1 MEKLRVIA
9 RRELLRIASLNSL
22 SVILKIATGLVTSK
36 VIALFIGP
44 AGMALTGNLR
54 NFLTSVETISTLGFQ
69 NGIVKYT
76 TDANSE
82 EALKRVISTVA
93 ISLLGIVAILSIIL
107 FFGASAFSIMIFDDS
122 REYDFVFRI
131 LALAL
136 PWYVASMLMVSVL
149 NGLGKFR
156 SVISINMIGNLLS
169 LVVSVVLIYRYRTA
183 GALAASVIAPAL
195 MFFVTIFFAR
205 QTIGISIF
213 KDFSFDR
220 KLIRNLS
227 EYSLMAL
234 FSAVF
239 APLVFVAIRNHVID
253 RCGIVEAGWWDGI
266 LRISSYYMLFLS
278 TLLAVYF
285 LPNLAKSERLEGM
298 KPVFWNYFQWIL
310 PPFAFGLV
318 LLFFAR
324 ELVIQILFTDD
335 FRGMSNLFFWQL
347 TGDFL
352 KAAALI
358 LGYAFF
364 ARKLTLAFI
373 VTESFSL
380 TVLWFSSITLSDAYG
395 VEGIVMA
402 HALTYLIYL
411 LVLIWYFRKS
421 LF

>member
-1 MEKLRVIA
+1 
-9 RRELLRIASLNSL
+9 
-22 SVILKIATGLVTSK
+22 
-36 VIALFIGP
+36 
-44 AGMALTGNLR
+44 
-54 NFLTSVETISTLGFQ
+54 GFQ

-82 EALKRVISTVA
+82 EALKRLISTVA

-149 NGLGKFR
+149 NGLAKFR

-227 EYSLMAL
+227 
-234 FSAVF
+234 
-239 APLVFVAIRNHVID
+239 
-253 RCGIVEAGWWDGI
+253 
-266 LRISSYYMLFLS
+266 
-278 TLLAVYF
+278 
-285 LPNLAKSERLEGM
+285 
-298 KPVFWNYFQWIL
+298 
-310 PPFAFGLV
+310 
-318 LLFFAR
+318 
-324 ELVIQILFTDD
+324 
-335 FRGMSNLFFWQL
+335 
-347 TGDFL
+347 
-352 KAAALI
+352 
-358 LGYAFF
+358 
-364 ARKLTLAFI
+364 
-373 VTESFSL
+373 
-380 TVLWFSSITLSDAYG
+380 
-395 VEGIVMA
+395 
-402 HALTYLIYL
+402 
-411 LVLIWYFRKS
+411 
-421 LF
+421 